1 MAGVASSSRQRS
13 KIAPYL
19 MILPA
24 LVYLGIFF
32 VVPFYLAGPNV
43 AVVNGWFGV
52 SADADL
58 QLGLRELCS
67 TR

>member
-24 LVYLGIFF
+24 LAYLGIFF
-32 VVPFYLAGPNV
+32 VVPFYLAGQNIALV
-43 AVVNGWFGV
+43 IGWFGV
-52 SADADL
+52 SADADV
-58 QLGLRELCS
+58 
-67 TR
+67 